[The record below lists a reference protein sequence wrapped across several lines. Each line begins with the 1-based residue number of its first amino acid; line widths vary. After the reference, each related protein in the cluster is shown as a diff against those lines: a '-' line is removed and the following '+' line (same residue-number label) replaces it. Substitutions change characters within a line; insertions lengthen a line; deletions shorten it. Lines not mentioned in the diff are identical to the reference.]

1 MEPENASRMSVAPA
15 ITNQVLTSW
24 LLTTS
29 PRSSASSR
37 RFWVGS
43 SDRSVSS
50 PSSDTW
56 LYRNAVSV
64 MWGKLA
70 QHAFDGIE
78 ERAHHR
84 ADNEQ
89 QDQEAGQDRD
99 RQADKEDLH
108 LRHQPRQDAEAEI
121 EQEPEHH
128 ERRRELNADAEGG
141 RDRARGQ
148 LGDVAAPRNLA
159 GPERR

>member
-1 MEPENASRMSVAPA
+1 MRPRSVVVMPMPIVPEKPISSSVPPA

-24 LLTTS
+24 LLITS

-50 PSSDTW
+50 RSSAMW
-56 LYRNAVSV
+56 LYRNAVSPIR
-64 MWGKLA
+64 GKLA
-70 QHAFDGIE
+70 QHALDGTK

-89 QDQEAGQDRD
+89 KDQKAGQDRE
-99 RQADKEDLH
+99 RQAD
-108 LRHQPRQDAEAEI
+108 
-121 EQEPEHH
+121 QE
-128 ERRRELNADAEGG
+128 
-141 RDRARGQ
+141 
-148 LGDVAAPRNLA
+148 
-159 GPERR
+159 